1 MNIMPLAEKSKPF
14 LDYLQQWMADLP
26 AIRLD
31 QAIPDPAR
39 AAIITVDVTR
49 GFCYEGPLS
58 SPRVAAIVAPTVALY
73 ERAWERGV
81 RHILLSQDTHEPEAV
96 EFAQWPP
103 HCVRG
108 TAEAQ
113 TVDEI
118 RSLPFSKEIRLFEKN
133 SISSDVNSGLHGWVA
148 DHPEIGTFIVTG
160 DCTDLCTYQ
169 LAMYLRL
176 DANDRQLSRR
186 VILPA
191 NTVQTYDLP
200 LDVAGQIGAMPHP
213 GDLIHALFLWH
224 MQLNG
229 VEIVREIL

>member
-1 MNIMPLAEKSKPF
+1 MNTISLAEQSKPF
-14 LDYLQQWMADLP
+14 LDYLDGWMVNLP
-26 AIRLD
+26 DMNLS
-31 QAIPDPAR
+31 QAIPEPGHT
-39 AAIITVDVTR
+39 AIVTVDVTR

-58 SPRVAAIVAPTVALY
+58 SPRVATIVAPIVTLY
-73 ERAWERGV
+73 QKAWQRGL
-81 RHILLSQDTHEPEAV
+81 RHILLTQDTHEPEAV

-103 HCVRG
+103 HCVRD

-118 RSLPFSKEIRLFEKN
+118 RSLPFFNEIRLFEKN
-133 SISSDVNSGLHGWVA
+133 SISSDVNSGLSAWVA
-148 DHPEIGTFIVTG
+148 AHPEVDTFIVTG

-176 DANDRQLSRR
+176 DANDRQLKRR
-186 VILPA
+186 VIVPA

-213 GDLIHALFLWH
+213 GDLIHAMFLWH